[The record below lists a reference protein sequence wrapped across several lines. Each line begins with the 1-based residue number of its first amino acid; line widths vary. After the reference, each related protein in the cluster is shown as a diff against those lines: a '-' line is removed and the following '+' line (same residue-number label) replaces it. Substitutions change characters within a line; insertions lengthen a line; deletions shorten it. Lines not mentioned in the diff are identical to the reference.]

1 MNIQHNQLIQ
11 MKPKKVQPIQG
22 IQQLIDELTRR
33 WNAHDAA
40 ALTELFTTDARFTDD
55 VGQMVVGRT
64 QIEQLFDYPFRKML
78 RQAVLTVD
86 EFEIQ
91 PICDNAVVV
100 HLRWTT
106 TGNLSTSGMPLP
118 PRDGV
123 MQLVFQKQKDGIW
136 QVASGI
142 NNNLTTSSNYA
153 TSFRYSDALDI
164 W

>member
-1 MNIQHNQLIQ
+1 MTIQSKSFIPI
-11 MKPKKVQPIQG
+11 KPKSTQPMHKIN
-22 IQQLIDELTRR
+22 QLIDELNRR

-55 VGQMVVGRT
+55 MGQTVKGRAE
-64 QIEQLFDYPFRKML
+64 IERLFDYPFRKTL
-78 RQAVLTVD
+78 QQAVLTVD
-86 EFEIQ
+86 ESDVQ
-91 PICDNAVVV
+91 PLCENAVIV

-106 TGNLSTSGMPLP
+106 TGNLSKSGMPLP

-123 MQLVFQKQKDGIW
+123 MQLVFQKQKDDKW

-142 NNNLTTSSNYA
+142 TNNLTNSSSYA
-153 TSFRYSDALDI
+153 SSSRYSDTLEI

>member
-1 MNIQHNQLIQ
+1 MNNQSQLIQ
-11 MKPKKVQPIQG
+11 MKPKKIQPIQG
-22 IQQLIDELTRR
+22 IQPLIDELTRR

-40 ALTELFTTDARFTDD
+40 SLTELFTADARFTDD
-55 VGQMVVGRT
+55 VGQMVTGRT
-64 QIEQLFDYPFRKML
+64 EIKHLFEHPFHKTL
-78 RQAVLTVD
+78 RHAVLTVD
-86 EFEIQ
+86 ELELQ
-91 PICDNAVVV
+91 PICDNAVIA

-123 MQLVFQKQKDGIW
+123 MQLVFQKQKDGVW

-142 NNNLTTSSNYA
+142 NNNLTTSSAYA
-153 TSFRYSDALDI
+153 TASRYSDSLEI

>member
-1 MNIQHNQLIQ
+1 MNVQHNQLFQ

-22 IQQLIDELTRR
+22 IQQLIDELMRR

-40 ALTELFTTDARFTDD
+40 SLTELFTADARFTDD
-55 VGQMVVGRT
+55 VGQMVSGRT
-64 QIEQLFDYPFRKML
+64 EIEQLFEYPFRKTL

-86 EFEIQ
+86 ESEIQ
-91 PICDNAVVV
+91 AVCDNAVVV

-123 MQLVFQKQKDGIW
+123 MQLVFQRQKDGLW
-136 QVASGI
+136 QVAAGI
-142 NNNLTTSSNYA
+142 NNNLTTSSAYA
-153 TSFRYSDALDI
+153 TSLRYADSLEI

>member
-1 MNIQHNQLIQ
+1 MNSQSNQLIQ
-11 MKPKKVQPIQG
+11 MKPKKNQPIQG
-22 IQQLIDELTRR
+22 IQPLIDELTRR
-33 WNAHDAA
+33 WNAHNAA
-40 ALTELFTTDARFTDD
+40 SLTELFTANARFTDD
-55 VGQMVVGRT
+55 VGHTVASRT
-64 QIEQLFDYPFRKML
+64 EIEHLFEYSFRKTL

-91 PICDNAVVV
+91 PICDNAVVA

-123 MQLVFQKQKDGIW
+123 MQLVFQKQKDGVW

-142 NNNLTTSSNYA
+142 NNNLTTSSAYA
-153 TSFRYSDALDI
+153 TSSRYSDTLDI

>member
-1 MNIQHNQLIQ
+1 MNSQHNQLFQ

-22 IQQLIDELTRR
+22 IQLLIDELTRR

-40 ALTELFTTDARFTDD
+40 SLTELFTTDARFTDD
-55 VGQMVVGRT
+55 VGQMVSGRT
-64 QIEQLFDYPFRKML
+64 KIEQLFEYPFRKTL

-86 EFEIQ
+86 ELEIQ
-91 PICDNAVVV
+91 SICDNAVVA

-142 NNNLTTSSNYA
+142 NNNLTTSSAYS
-153 TSFRYSDALDI
+153 TSFRYSDSLEI